1 MANEVLL
8 SVRDVSKVYPGRRSF
23 TALDKVSLELHRGET
38 LGIVGESGSGK
49 TTIAKIIAGIFEA
62 SSGEM
67 TFDGHALGYR
77 RPREVRKQIQ
87 YIYQEPVAALDPM
100 MTVERILAEPLQL
113 YYGLGRAQCREKVD
127 ELLEEVG
134 LDPEETRAAHPRQ
147 LSGGQCQRV
156 GIARAL
162 AGDPRIVVCDEPTS
176 ALDATVQTKVLDLM
190 KRLKEKKGLS
200 YVFITHNLGVVKEMS
215 DRVIVMRQG
224 EVVERGDVGE
234 VFSRPREEYT
244 KTLLA
249 SVPRLDIPRYDV
261 SGNGAV
267 TA

>member
-23 TALDKVSLELHRGET
+23 TALDKVSLELRTGET

-100 MTVERILAEPLQL
+100 MTV
-113 YYGLGRAQCREKVD
+113 
-127 ELLEEVG
+127 
-134 LDPEETRAAHPRQ
+134 
-147 LSGGQCQRV
+147 
-156 GIARAL
+156 
-162 AGDPRIVVCDEPTS
+162 
-176 ALDATVQTKVLDLM
+176 
-190 KRLKEKKGLS
+190 
-200 YVFITHNLGVVKEMS
+200 
-215 DRVIVMRQG
+215 
-224 EVVERGDVGE
+224 
-234 VFSRPREEYT
+234 
-244 KTLLA
+244 
-249 SVPRLDIPRYDV
+249 
-261 SGNGAV
+261 
-267 TA
+267 